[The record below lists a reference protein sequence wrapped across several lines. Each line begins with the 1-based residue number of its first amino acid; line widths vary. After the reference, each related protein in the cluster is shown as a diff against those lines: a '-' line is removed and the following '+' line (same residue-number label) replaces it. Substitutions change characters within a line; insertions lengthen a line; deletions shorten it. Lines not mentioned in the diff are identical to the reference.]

1 MNSELF
7 NTRVSSDTSYVA
19 VINFYTVSRFDTI
32 PLSENDELVSP
43 KEENSKK
50 SLLDKIPLFRKK
62 KTVSYVLIL
71 AIFRSFTALFIFRG
85 ILVFVVSRFSSKTVA
100 NLTTDHE
107 SLLCY
112 TYCIV
117 QLCMGTFNSLRI
129 RLC

>member
-7 NTRVSSDTSYVA
+7 NMRVSSDTSFVA
-19 VINFYTVSRFDTI
+19 VINLFIVSRFDTI

-71 AIFRSFTALFIFRG
+71 AIFRSFTALFIIRG